1 MATTP
6 SLNAEA
12 KKVLLR
18 KIPHGVFICGV
29 AEGDEVNG
37 FTASWVTQGS
47 FEPPLVVMAVRA
59 DSTSNGMIQR
69 SRRFSLN
76 VLAADQKDLAAVF
89 FKPQKGVGG
98 RFDAAPFQ
106 LGELGLPILQD
117 ALGAVECALVGQVAP
132 ERGRGAVIGVF
143 TLCGSLGIF
152 FAAVVGGTLFD
163 LWRPSAPYVVM
174 GCLSGVL
181 CLLAAY
187 TWVRGPSPRI
197 ALN

>member
-1 MATTP
+1 MASP
-6 SLNAEA
+6 SGLNADA
-12 KKVLLR
+12 KKTLLR

-29 AEGDEVNG
+29 TEGEDVNG

-69 SRRFSLN
+69 TGKFSLN

-106 LGELGLPILQD
+106 FGPLGLPILD
-117 ALGAVECALVGQVAP
+117 NGLGGVECEVVGQVDHGDHTVFVGEVKTATLH
-132 ERGRGAVIGVF
+132 RDGAA
-143 TLCGSLGIF
+143 LE
-152 FAAVVGGTLFD
+152 
-163 LWRPSAPYVVM
+163 
-174 GCLSGVL
+174 LSGTGWQ
-181 CLLAAY
+181 Y
-187 TWVRGPSPRI
+187 GG
-197 ALN
+197 